1 MKIRLFTVALV
12 LATLL
17 GVCSAEA
24 AKPSKRAQ
32 EPQITLPEES
42 LSIVTFEIDS
52 LPAVAVID
60 AALTDFE
67 HKKSFEWHCSLII
80 ECKELVENGMPSP
93 TELELLDKFED
104 ELSKNLAGDSEL
116 PNAIFFARITHNG
129 TRQLIWKVGK
139 PKQAYD
145 YLKSVME
152 ADRYPRNFEFV
163 IERDVD
169 WKMTEYLSEMVRK

>member
-1 MKIRLFTVALV
+1 MNIRSFAVVLV

-17 GVCSAEA
+17 GVGSVEA
-24 AKPSKRAQ
+24 AKPSKRTQ
-32 EPQITLPEES
+32 TPQITLPEES

-52 LPAVAVID
+52 LPAIAVID

-67 HKKSFEWHCSLII
+67 HKKSFEWHCSLIV
-80 ECKELVENGMPSP
+80 ECKELADNGMPSP
-93 TELELLDKFED
+93 AEMEVLNGFED
-104 ELSKNLAGDSEL
+104 ELSKGLAGEGEL

-129 TRQLIWKVGK
+129 TRQLIWKVSN

-145 YLKSVME
+145 YLASVMKE
-152 ADRYPRNFEFV
+152 DQYPRNFEFV

-169 WKMTEYLSEMVRK
+169 WKKTENLAKMVRK

>member
-1 MKIRLFTVALV
+1 MNIRLFTVALL
-12 LATLL
+12 LATLW

-24 AKPSKRAQ
+24 AKPSKRTQ

-42 LSIVTFEIDS
+42 LSIVTYEIDS

-67 HKKSFEWHCSLII
+67 YKKSFEWHCSLII

-93 TELELLDKFED
+93 AEMEVLNAFED
-104 ELSKNLAGDSEL
+104 ELSKGLAGEGEL
-116 PNAIFFARITHNG
+116 PNALFFARITHNG
-129 TRQLIWKVGK
+129 TRQLIWKVSN

-145 YLKSVME
+145 YLASVMKE
-152 ADRYPRNFEFV
+152 DQYPRNFEFV
-163 IERDVD
+163 IERDID
-169 WKMTEYLSEMVRK
+169 WKMTENLSEMVRK